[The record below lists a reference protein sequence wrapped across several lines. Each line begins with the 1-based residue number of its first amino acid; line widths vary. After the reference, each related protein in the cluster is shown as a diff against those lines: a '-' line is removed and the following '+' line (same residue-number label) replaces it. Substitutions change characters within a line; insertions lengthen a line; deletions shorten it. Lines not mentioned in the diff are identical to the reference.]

1 MRIFLFTL
9 VALTFVANQSDAGV
23 ARHRLQEDDSEQPT
37 PVPLDTPVPVG
48 GEDDT
53 PAPTGDEGATPTPSA
68 EEGGDG
74 VEPVPGSGNVTP
86 APAPGIDDTTP
97 MPVED
102 GAAGSESLVPTTEQF
117 PGDDFD
123 TPAPTP
129 VAEVPTYDEPTYDE
143 PTYDEPTYDG
153 PTYDEPTYDGPTY
166 DIEPTYDEPT
176 YDSYP
181 AESPAEK
188 PQTEYVAADDDPL
201 EPITE
206 GDGVDG
212 GDWEWDDETIDE
224 LEHNR
229 TALIAL
235 SVVGVFGILLA
246 IVTAQQMSEKP
257 DGWCARYVS

>member
-1 MRIFLFTL
+1 
-9 VALTFVANQSDAGV
+9 
-23 ARHRLQEDDSEQPT
+23 
-37 PVPLDTPVPVG
+37 
-48 GEDDT
+48 
-53 PAPTGDEGATPTPSA
+53 
-68 EEGGDG
+68 
-74 VEPVPGSGNVTP
+74 VTP

-102 GAAGSESLVPTTEQF
+102 GAAGSESLAPTTELSL
-117 PGDDFD
+117 GNDLD

-143 PTYDEPTYDG
+143 PTYD
-153 PTYDEPTYDGPTY
+153 
-166 DIEPTYDEPT
+166 IEPTYDSYPV
-176 YDSYP
+176 SYP

-201 EPITE
+201 DPIAE
-206 GDGVDG
+206 GDGEDG
-212 GDWEWDDETIDE
+212 GDWEWDDSTIEE

-235 SVVGVFGILLA
+235 SVVGVIGILLA

-257 DGWCARYVS
+257 DGWCAGYVP